1 VASFWGPEG
10 LCARGARRVEV
21 PLEVPTT
28 LTDKQRALL
37 AEFAAE
43 SGEELS
49 AQQRSFMDKLRDLF
63 G

>member
-1 VASFWGPEG
+1 
-10 LCARGARRVEV
+10 
-21 PLEVPTT
+21 VPTT